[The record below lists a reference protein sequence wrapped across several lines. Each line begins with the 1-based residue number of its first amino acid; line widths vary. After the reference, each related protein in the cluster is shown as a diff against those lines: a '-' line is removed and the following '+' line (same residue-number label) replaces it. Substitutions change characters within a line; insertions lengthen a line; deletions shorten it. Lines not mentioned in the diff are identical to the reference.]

1 MTDSDLE
8 KEVRE
13 LKEIVKE
20 LVKIQARQIQNQTQT
35 SSPISPPQPQVNK
48 EELEEELRE
57 HDLGELVWFALKK
70 DLIRRGR
77 GPED

>member
-1 MTDSDLE
+1 MTNSDLE

-20 LVKIQARQIQNQTQT
+20 LVKMQVRQMQGNQQA
-35 SSPISPPQPQVNK
+35 SSPQPPPQPQVDK

-70 DLIRRGR
+70 DLIKRGR
-77 GPED
+77 NLED